1 MFIKRVIYGGS
12 DWHDSYQTITQIK
25 WNNQFEIPVSK
36 VTDCIVNNIMQDLP
50 DLDPIDFYNAVLR
63 NKTYRFPVLISENE
77 KIIFPEED
85 EDIWESYG
93 EIQGYSLNLYYYG
106 GQVSEQIDYE
116 ISDIPQKQICYLVEE
131 HFYAYAKGVPLIER
145 FYHRPFEKLKEAES
159 YLKTLEKHDERSKIS
174 IQVYNLQ
181 EISSTEWFRTN
192 MEVIK
197 LSLEDVEKNY
207 SVFTANHLENLKK
220 SSTDLDAR
228 CLGVVPD
235 SNVFT

>member
-50 DLDPIDFYNAVLR
+50 YLDPIDFYNAVLR

-93 EIQGYSLNLYYYG
+93 EIQGTLLCIRKGCS
-106 GQVSEQIDYE
+106 
-116 ISDIPQKQICYLVEE
+116 
-131 HFYAYAKGVPLIER
+131 AY
-145 FYHRPFEKLKEAES
+145 
-159 YLKTLEKHDERSKIS
+159 
-174 IQVYNLQ
+174 
-181 EISSTEWFRTN
+181 
-192 MEVIK
+192 
-197 LSLEDVEKNY
+197 
-207 SVFTANHLENLKK
+207 
-220 SSTDLDAR
+220 
-228 CLGVVPD
+228 
-235 SNVFT
+235 